1 MNLRLKKFK
10 FSKSFN
16 FIRVKIFFFFFLFFS
31 DYFFYIFYN
40 NFHIIHN
47 QFFSFELSEKSKN
60 IVFPMKKT
68 LNMDFQRIAGLQLEE
83 TLLQTLSDYNSLFLF
98 KSFDA
103 KPKE

>member
-1 MNLRLKKFK
+1 MNLRLEKFK
-10 FSKSFN
+10 FCKSFN
-16 FIRVKIFFFFFLFFS
+16 FIRVQIFFFFFFS

-47 QFFSFELSEKSKN
+47 QFFSFGLSEKLKN

-68 LNMDFQRIAGLQLEE
+68 LNMHFQHIAGLQLEE